1 MPNLQ
6 TKSEIR
12 TTEEKIQNIQI
23 CKKADIKV
31 NQKTNILLTLISF
44 YIKIN

>member
-12 TTEEKIQNIQI
+12 TTEKIQNIQI
-23 CKKADIKV
+23 FKKADIKV
-31 NQKTNILLTLISF
+31 NQKTNILLALISF